1 MMYNFEFNEAGY
13 NANEIIIFNFGET
26 GVTYYY
32 VLKGSENIT
41 SIWADP
47 SAGPNSGKFYAA
59 SSSTLNIVDIENSSL
74 YDWYT
79 QSHIGRS
86 NNSLDNNDIVDIN
99 KGL

>member
-1 MMYNFEFNEAGY
+1 MYNFEFNEAGY
-13 NANEIIIFNFGET
+13 DSNEVIVFNFGEV

-41 SIWADP
+41 SIWADL

-59 SSSTLNIVDIENSSL
+59 SSSTLNIVDIENRYL

-79 QSHIGRS
+79 QTHIGRAEESLDS
-86 NNSLDNNDIVDIN
+86 NNIVDIN
-99 KGL
+99 KGR